1 MDFIRASI
9 KALFSDY
16 PVDSAIQIVTTNGLT
31 LTGEFVRLVNARE
44 KNYGQAGLE
53 ALKQKLS
60 HEWLGQDCTVGGT
73 DEILHSLKLPTIYAE
88 AALDQR
94 QLISPVVQFKQLFR
108 WNELTKYVGENLMSV
123 SMIAKKDIEN
133 GVRRSVFTWGNVLP
147 HNNSHLNAELHRGNR
162 SLCDIHMHMGGSSDV
177 FAFNWISLMNN
188 IRGKKDAFTLFTHPL
203 DSPIIVT
210 KRYNYDDLYKW
221 CVLAAMIRWELFKY
235 YANGVS
241 NSFDRAFET
250 DFLNISNQQPFYFR
264 YELRN
269 LQCLLTNAG
278 NKSELTSDGKVF
290 DYALNPISIGNA
302 SKDSPYLIYQ
312 GERYLLYQFYRDYWS
327 QADRVRI
334 IGKYVYIYELI
345 KNQLRRELTQVN
357 ELYGLSNFQDYN
369 KRKSSLFNVGLGF
382 TSQKFAI
389 QSTLEHPNDGMEVRI
404 VPQKSAQDYK
414 RLWNKHYH
422 ETLFGRSQ
430 FMTVASLRSR
440 LTFVVHFLK
449 TACHENNR
457 YSALRSNLHRQAEIL
472 MEDLYKDEIK
482 KGISHRIV
490 GIDVAG
496 GETCSRPE
504 VFAHLYRYCRK
515 CGMTNFTY
523 HVGEDFYDLTDG
535 LRSIDEAVKLLQ
547 IGERNRLGHCL
558 ALGVDAKRYYQQR
571 HRTVVMPKQVLLDNI
586 VWLLKKVE
594 SYGLGIDKAIREE
607 LMAIMVRLYGEIG
620 YAYNFD
626 IDCYYRSMQLRGD
639 DMVKYRKQY
648 SDWLTTALD
657 DTAEAMEARK
667 DGIAVKLR
675 DAYFEDKDIYRQGF
689 LKSAEFKAPYQIEKL
704 IKKIQNK
711 MISRI
716 KNKGICIETNPT
728 SNIRIGRLGDYQEH
742 PLYRFS
748 KVRKRPDQNVIVSVN
763 TDDKGLFSTSM
774 QREFS
779 LIALALM
786 KQKKKGRFHK
796 FTDEEV
802 RRFVGYLADNGQ
814 RNRFR

>member
-1 MDFIRASI
+1 MDFIRSSI

-16 PVDSAIQIVTTNGLT
+16 PVDSAIRIVTTNNAT

-44 KNYGQAGLE
+44 KSYGQAGLE
-53 ALKQKLS
+53 SLRQKLY
-60 HEWLGQDCTVGGT
+60 HEWLGQDCTVDGT
-73 DEILHSLKLPTIYAE
+73 DEILHSLRLPTIYAE

-94 QLISPVVQFKQLFR
+94 QLMSPVVQFKQLFR
-108 WNELTKYVGENLMSV
+108 WNELGKYVGENLMAV
-123 SMIAKKDIEN
+123 SFVAKKDVEN
-133 GVRRSVFTWGNVLP
+133 GLRRSDFTWSNVLP
-147 HNNSHLNAELHRGNR
+147 HNDSQLNAELHRGTR
-162 SLCDIHMHMGGSSDV
+162 SLCDIHMHMGGSADV
-177 FAFNWISLMNN
+177 FAFSWISLMNN
-188 IRGKKDAFTLFTHPL
+188 IRGKKDAFAQFTHPL
-203 DSPIIVT
+203 DSPIVVT
-210 KRYNYDDLYKW
+210 KRYNYDDLYRW
-221 CVLAAMIRWELFKY
+221 CVLAAMIRWELFRY
-235 YANGVS
+235 YAGGVS
-241 NSFDRAFET
+241 NTFGQTFET
-250 DFLNISNQQPFYFR
+250 EFMRIAHRVPLYFR

-269 LQCLLTNAG
+269 LQCLLTDAG
-278 NKSELTSDGKVF
+278 NNSELTSDGKAF
-290 DYALNPISIGNA
+290 DYALNPVSLGNA

-334 IGKYVYIYELI
+334 IGKYVYLYELI

-357 ELYGLSNFQDYN
+357 ELYGLANFQNYN
-369 KRKSSLFNVGLGF
+369 RRKTSLVNIGLGF

-414 RLWNKHYH
+414 RLWNKQYY
-422 ETLFGRSQ
+422 ETLFGKSQ
-430 FMTVASLRSR
+430 FMTATSLRSR

-449 TACHENNR
+449 TASHENNR
-457 YSALRSNLHRQAEIL
+457 YSTLRSNIHRQAEIL
-472 MEDLYKDEIK
+472 MEDLYKDETK

-496 GETCSRPE
+496 GETYSRPE

-515 CGMTNFTY
+515 CGMNNLTY

-535 LRSIDEAVKLLQ
+535 LRSIEEAVKLLR
-547 IGERNRLGHCL
+547 IGKGNRLGHCL
-558 ALGVDAKRYYQQR
+558 ALGMNAKRYYQQR

-594 SYGLGIDKAIREE
+594 CYGLGIDKAIREE
-607 LMAIMVRLYGEIG
+607 LMTIMVRLYGEIG
-620 YAYNFD
+620 YVYDFD
-626 IDCYYRSMQLRGD
+626 IECYYRSMQLRGD

-657 DTAEAMEARK
+657 DTTEAMEARK
-667 DGIAVKLR
+667 DGVAVRLR
-675 DAYFEDKDIYRQGF
+675 EDYFNNKEIYRQGF
-689 LKSAEFKAPYQIEKL
+689 QESVEFKAPYQYEKL
-704 IKKIQNK
+704 IKKLQNK
-711 MISRI
+711 MIRRI
-716 KNKGICIETNPT
+716 KDKGICIETNPT
-728 SNIRIGRLGDYQEH
+728 SNVRISRLGDYQEH

-786 KQKKKGRFHK
+786 KQKKKGRYGK
-796 FTDEEV
+796 WTDEEV
-802 RRFVGYLADNGQ
+802 RRYVGSLADNGQ

>member
-16 PVDSAIQIVTTNGLT
+16 PIDSAIQIVTTNGLT

-44 KNYGQAGLE
+44 KSYGQAGLE
-53 ALKQKLS
+53 SLRQKLY
-60 HEWLGQDCTVGGT
+60 HEWLGQDCVADGT
-73 DEILHSLKLPTIYAE
+73 DEILHNLRLPYLYAE
-88 AALDQR
+88 KTLD
-94 QLISPVVQFKQLFR
+94 LDSLSKPNVIFKHLFR
-108 WNELTKYVGENLMSV
+108 WNELSKYVGENLMAV
-123 SMIAKKDIEN
+123 SFVAKKDVEN
-133 GVRRSVFTWGNVLP
+133 GLRRGDFTWSNVLP
-147 HNNSHLNAELHRGNR
+147 HNDSQLNAELHRGTR

-177 FAFNWISLMNN
+177 FAFSWISLMNN
-188 IRGKKDAFTLFTHPL
+188 IRGKKDSFAQLSHPL
-203 DSPIIVT
+203 DSPIVVT
-210 KRYNYDDLYKW
+210 KRYNYDDLYRW
-221 CVLAAMIRWELFKY
+221 CVLAAMIRWELFRY
-235 YANGVS
+235 YAGGVS
-241 NSFDRAFET
+241 DTFTQAFET
-250 DFLNISNQQPFYFR
+250 EFMRIAHRVPLYFR
-264 YELRN
+264 YELRD
-269 LQCLLTNAG
+269 LQCLLTDAG
-278 NKSELTSDGKVF
+278 NKSELTSDGRVF
-290 DYALNPISIGNA
+290 DYALNPVSLGNA

-334 IGKYVYIYELI
+334 IGKYVYLYELI

-357 ELYGLSNFQDYN
+357 ELYGFANFQDYN
-369 KRKSSLFNVGLGF
+369 KRKTSFVNIGLGF

-389 QSTLEHPNDGMEVRI
+389 QSALEHPNDGMEVRI
-404 VPQKSAQDYK
+404 VPQKSAQGYK
-414 RLWNKHYH
+414 RLMNKHYH
-422 ETLFGRSQ
+422 ESLFGKSQ
-430 FMTVASLRSR
+430 FTTVASLRSR

-457 YSALRSNLHRQAEIL
+457 NSTLRSNLHRQAEVL

-482 KGISHRIV
+482 KGINHRIV

-496 GETCSRPE
+496 RETHCRPE

-515 CGMTNFTY
+515 CGMVNFTY
-523 HVGEDFYDLTDG
+523 HVGEDFYDLVDG
-535 LRSIDEAVKLLQ
+535 LRSIEEAVRLLQ
-547 IGERNRLGHCL
+547 ISKGNRLGHCM
-558 ALGVDAKRYYQQR
+558 ALGMDAKKYYQQR
-571 HRTVVMPKQVLLDNI
+571 HRTVVMPKQILLDNI

-594 SYGLGIDKAIREE
+594 CYRLGIDKVIKEE
-607 LMAIMVRLYGEIG
+607 LMAIMVRLYGDIG
-620 YAYNFD
+620 YAYDFD

-639 DMVKYRKQY
+639 DMVKYLKQY

-657 DTAEAMEARK
+657 DTTEAVEARK

-675 DAYFEDKDIYRQGF
+675 DAYFEDRDVFRQGF
-689 LKSAEFKAPYQIEKL
+689 LESEEFKAPYQIENL

-711 MISRI
+711 MIGRI
-716 KNKGICIETNPT
+716 KGKGICIETNPT
-728 SNIRIGRLGDYQEH
+728 SNVRIGRLGDYQEH

-748 KVRKRPDQNVIVSVN
+748 KVRKRPDQNLIVSVN
-763 TDDKGLFSTSM
+763 TDDKGLFTTSM

-786 KQKKKGRFHK
+786 KQKKKGRYSK

-802 RRFVGYLADNGQ
+802 RRYVGTLADNGQ